1 MEFTNA
7 VAELRMRWRA
17 AEPVKRLPY
26 RKFLP
31 LLKTAVAA
39 EPDRID
45 LKLQFATALF
55 YSHRMQEIVEWLTP
69 FAGAPETHPQLLYY
83 LGRAALSTKDYQ
95 LALQCLEP
103 AAAKGSVHSF
113 GYLAETLRY
122 LRRRDQALDAALQG
136 LDHLPSDYK
145 ALGIA
150 VQILIERGDTER
162 LWRLCMNLRDRGA
175 WGSYVPSA
183 MAHSAS
189 TPEQFNEVDALV
201 DRPRWFSANE
211 LGVPEGFNETLIA
224 ELLLQKGRLPLP
236 STLATLGSGNRIDQL
251 ELAGG
256 AIVQELLGRIRAA
269 VERYATE
276 RQCFTDHPLIAH
288 QPACITLS
296 SWALDV
302 HRDGHEA
309 WHIHPSGWISGV
321 YYVKVPEVEAS
332 SDGHSGAIGFGPY
345 PFGLH
350 KEIPSWPHWHVM
362 PKAGLLVLFPS
373 YYAHR
378 TWPTG
383 VNDPRICVAFDV
395 VPSAPLP

>member
-1 MEFTNA
+1 
-7 VAELRMRWRA
+7 MRWRA

-55 YSHRMQEIVEWLTP
+55 YSHKMQEIVEWLTP
-69 FAGAPETHPQLLYY
+69 LASAQETHPQLLYY
-83 LGRAALSTKDYQ
+83 LGRAALSTKDHR
-95 LALQCLEP
+95 LALQCLEF
-103 AAAKGSVHSF
+103 AAANGSVHAF
-113 GYLAETLRY
+113 GSLAEVLRY
-122 LRRRDQALDAALQG
+122 FRKPDQALEAALQG

-150 VQILIERGDTER
+150 VQTLIEQGATQR
-162 LWRLCMNLRDRGA
+162 LWNLCINLQDRGA
-175 WGSYVPSA
+175 WGTYVPSA

-189 TPEQFNEVDALV
+189 TPEQFSEVAALV
-201 DRPRWFSANE
+201 DRPRWFSATQLE
-211 LGVPEGFNETLIA
+211 APEDFNQRLAA

-236 STLATLGSGNRIDQL
+236 STLATLGTGNRIDQL

-256 AIVQELLGRIRAA
+256 AVTQDLLSRIRSA
-269 VERYATE
+269 VECYAAE
-276 RQCFTDHPLIAH
+276 RQRFADHPVIAH
-288 QPACITLS
+288 QPACITLK

-302 HRDGHEA
+302 NHDGHEA

-321 YYVKVPEVEAS
+321 YYVKVPEVKAS
-332 SDGHSGAIGFGPY
+332 SGGYPGAIGFGPY
-345 PFGLH
+345 PFGLER
-350 KEIPSWPHWHVM
+350 EIPSWPRWHVM

-395 VPSAPLP
+395 VPSAPSP